1 MSARPGTQPNADQ
14 PSTRSIREVDRI
26 ADRYVDECVA
36 RYPET
41 ATYLGI
47 PDHDDSWSDYS
58 PSGLADRIAHVRH
71 TIAALHTAAPGDERE
86 NTAKEAM
93 LERLGMEVE
102 LYDAH
107 ITASRVSVIAG
118 QAQEI
123 RAIFD
128 LMPTDSED
136 AWRNIAA
143 RLHSVQ
149 QPLSQVRE
157 TLSAEARDGN
167 ISAVRQIAGTTDQ
180 IRSWTGETGDDDF
193 FAALV
198 ARAPDHEALK
208 SDLSAAADEARQAFS
223 HFADWLETSLAPL
236 APSLDA
242 VGEERYALD
251 SRYFLGAV
259 IDLEEAYQWG
269 FEELHRIQQDQRAI
283 AKDLVGESDIKE
295 AYAALDKDP
304 ARRIAGA
311 EAFRAWMQELADQA
325 ITNLAGEHFDIPDP
339 IKRIECCIAPTHDGS
354 IYYTDPAEDFSR
366 PGQMWWAVP
375 QGIDT
380 FSTWKE
386 VTTVYH
392 EGVPGHHLQIAQ
404 NAYRSEL
411 LNRWQRKLFFC
422 SGHGEG
428 WALYAEQLMDEL
440 GYLEPG
446 DRMGMLDA
454 QAFRTI
460 RVIIDIGMHLQLQ
473 IPKIN
478 PWRFRPGERWTPEA
492 GFEFMMNNCSTDEP
506 TLRFELDR
514 YLGWPGQAP
523 SYKLGER
530 IWLEAREDARQR
542 QGASFDL
549 RKFHADALNLG
560 PLGLD
565 PLRAALARI

>member
-1 MSARPGTQPNADQ
+1 MSARSGTQPHADQ

-58 PSGLADRIAHVRH
+58 PSGLADRIAHVRQ
-71 TIAALHTAAPGDERE
+71 TIAALHTAAPCDERE
-86 NTAKEAM
+86 TTAKEAM

-102 LYDAH
+102 LHDAH

-136 AWRNIAA
+136 AWRNITA
-143 RLHSVQ
+143 RLHTVQ

-167 ISAVRQIAGTTDQ
+167 ISAVRQIVGTTDQ

-198 ARAPDHEALK
+198 ARAPDREALK
-208 SDLSAAADEARQAFS
+208 ADLSAAADEARQAFS
-223 HFADWLETSLAPL
+223 HFADWLEASLAPL

-478 PWRFRPGERWTPEA
+478 PWHFRPGERWTPEA

-549 RKFHADALNLG
+549 RKFHSDALNLG

>member
-1 MSARPGTQPNADQ
+1 MSSPPGTQQDSHQHGQ
-14 PSTRSIREVDRI
+14 PSVREVDLI

-58 PSGLADRIAHVRH
+58 PDGLADRIDHIRR
-71 TIAALHTAAPGDERE
+71 TIAALHGAAPSDERE

-93 LERLGMEVE
+93 LERLGLEVE

-123 RAIFD
+123 RWIFD
-128 LMPTDSED
+128 LMPTDSE
-136 AWRNIAA
+136 AGWRNIAS
-143 RLHSVQ
+143 RLRTVYR
-149 QPLSQVRE
+149 PLSEVRE
-157 TLSAEARDGN
+157 TLSAEAREGN
-167 ISAVRQIAGTTDQ
+167 ISAVRQIHATVDQ

-193 FAALV
+193 FAGLA
-198 ARAPDHEALK
+198 ARAPEQDTLR
-208 SDLSAAADEARQAFS
+208 SDLNSAANEARRAFS
-223 HFADWLETSLAPL
+223 EFADWLETSLGPL

-259 IDLEEAYQWG
+259 IDLGETYQWG
-269 FEELHRIQQDQRAI
+269 FEELHRIQQAQRAI
-283 AKDLVGESDIKE
+283 AKDLVGEPNIKA
-295 AYAALDKDP
+295 AYEALDQDP

-311 EAFRAWMQELADQA
+311 EAFRSWMQDLADQA
-325 ITNLAGEHFDIPDP
+325 VANLAGKHFDIPDP
-339 IKRIECCIAPTHDGS
+339 VKRIECCIAPTHDGS

-375 QGIDT
+375 EGIDT

-454 QAFRTI
+454 QAFRAI

-478 PWRFRPGERWTPEA
+478 PWHFRPGERWTPDA
-492 GFEFMMNNCSTDEP
+492 GFEFMIQNSSTDEP

-523 SYKLGER
+523 SYKVGER
-530 IWLEAREDARQR
+530 IWLEAREDARRR
-542 QGASFDL
+542 QGAAFDL
-549 RKFHADALNLG
+549 SKFHADALNLG

>member
-1 MSARPGTQPNADQ
+1 MSSPPGTQQDSHQHDQ
-14 PSTRSIREVDRI
+14 PSVREVDLI

-47 PDHDDSWSDYS
+47 PDHDASWSDYS
-58 PSGLADRIAHVRH
+58 PDGLADRIDHIRR
-71 TIAALHTAAPGDERE
+71 TIAALHGAAPSDERE

-93 LERLGMEVE
+93 LERLGLEVE

-123 RAIFD
+123 RWIFD
-128 LMPTDSED
+128 LMPTDSE
-136 AWRNIAA
+136 AGWRNIAS
-143 RLHSVQ
+143 RLRTVYR
-149 QPLSQVRE
+149 PLSEVRE
-157 TLSAEARDGN
+157 TLSAEAREGN
-167 ISAVRQIAGTTDQ
+167 ISAVRQIHATVDQ

-193 FAALV
+193 FAGLV
-198 ARAPDHEALK
+198 ARAPEQDTLR
-208 SDLSAAADEARQAFS
+208 SDLNSAANEARRAFS
-223 HFADWLETSLAPL
+223 EFADWLETSLGPL

-259 IDLEEAYQWG
+259 IDFGETYQWG
-269 FEELHRIQQDQRAI
+269 FEELHRIQQAQRAI
-283 AKDLVGESDIKE
+283 AKDLVGEPNIKA
-295 AYAALDKDP
+295 AYEALDQDP

-311 EAFRAWMQELADQA
+311 EAFRSWMQDLADQA
-325 ITNLAGEHFDIPDP
+325 VANLAGKHFDIPDP
-339 IKRIECCIAPTHDGS
+339 VKRIECCIAPTHDGS

-375 QGIDT
+375 EGIDT

-454 QAFRTI
+454 QAFRAI

-478 PWRFRPGERWTPEA
+478 PWHFRPGERWTPDA
-492 GFEFMMNNCSTDEP
+492 GFEFMIQNSSTDEP

-523 SYKLGER
+523 SYKVGER
-530 IWLEAREDARQR
+530 IWLEAREDARRR
-542 QGASFDL
+542 QGAAFDL
-549 RKFHADALNLG
+549 SKFHADALNLG